1 MAVQSLKIHA
11 KSKKYQEIVK
21 TMSNIRS
28 FSFSH
33 GENDEKHYL
42 ILLRTIE
49 ANTNEENTREFTNT
63 NETDPENHKKSSSF
77 ITFVLNDS
85 VLKDE

>member
-33 GENDEKHYL
+33 GENDEKHHL
-42 ILLRTIE
+42 ILRRTI
-49 ANTNEENTREFTNT
+49 
-63 NETDPENHKKSSSF
+63 
-77 ITFVLNDS
+77 
-85 VLKDE
+85 